1 MQLDNKLAD
10 LEIPHQE
17 TFTRSTQVISSID
30 SLDRLADRW
39 NSLSTKFNSPIQDF
53 NWSQVCAK
61 SICANDKLRIVVS
74 SLGEK
79 VVAIAPLIQPKG
91 MLSPLK
97 MPGVGKLGEPMDFL
111 YADLPALDALAQALK
126 KLGQAINL
134 ERIPHNSPVI
144 AALRQAYQGSGL
156 VYISPSGLCPYIPLS
171 EAWTTPE
178 QQFNSGRRSDFR
190 RAQKHAQKLGEV
202 TYEILSPQPAEVA
215 ALLAEAYHVESK
227 SWKGKV
233 GSALA
238 IDRTVGDFYRQYA
251 LKASQQGILRLC
263 FLRIDGQAIAM
274 QIAVEYDSRFW
285 LLKVGY
291 DETFTRCSA
300 GNLLMLHTVKYAAE
314 SGFKSYEFLGTEE
327 TWTKV
332 WTELVRSFVSV
343 RIYPASISGVWN
355 FGADAAKSVRAKLT
369 ARLTARTP
377 ATKVAASDAKS
388 AYAD

>member
-1 MQLDNKLAD
+1 MQLDNSLAD
-10 LEIPHQE
+10 LEIQHQE
-17 TFTRSTQVISSID
+17 TFRRSTQVINSINNF
-30 SLDRLADRW
+30 DRLADRW
-39 NSLSTKFNSPIQDF
+39 NSLNTGFNSPIQEF
-53 NWSQVCAK
+53 SWSQVCTR
-61 SICANDKLRIVVS
+61 SICANHKLRIVVS

-79 VVAIAPLIQPKG
+79 VVAIAPLIQSKG

-126 KLGQAINL
+126 KIGQAINI
-134 ERIPHNSPVI
+134 ERIPNNSPVI
-144 AALRQAYQGSGL
+144 AALRQAYQGSGF
-156 VYISPSGLCPYIPLS
+156 VYISPSGFCPYIPLS
-171 EAWTTPE
+171 EAWNTPE

-202 TYEILSPQPAEVA
+202 TYEILAPQPAEVA
-215 ALLAEAYHVESK
+215 ALLAEAYQVESK

-238 IDRTVGDFYRQYA
+238 IDRNIGDFYRQYA
-251 LKASQQGILRLC
+251 LKASQQGMLRLC
-263 FLRIDGQAIAM
+263 FLRIDGRAIAM

-314 SGFKSYEFLGTEE
+314 CGFKSYEFLGTDEP
-327 TWTKV
+327 WTKG

-343 RIYPASISGVWN
+343 RVYPVSISGIWN
-355 FGADAAKSVRAKLT
+355 FGADAAKSIRAKW
-369 ARLTARTP
+369 RKR
-377 ATKVAASDAKS
+377 VEGRE
-388 AYAD
+388 